1 MIIVADTKFKG
12 RGVFAQ
18 QKILKGELIQTAPVV
33 VIPPEQVKLI
43 DQTILGD
50 YYYDWENESIA
61 IAFGLVSLFNH
72 SYNPNAYYIK
82 KFAEREV
89 AYIAWRDIE
98 AGEEITANYNNGSPD
113 NHAPIWFESVEEVAS
128 ISI

>member
-1 MIIVADTKFKG
+1 MLIVADTKFKG
-12 RGVFAQ
+12 RGVFT
-18 QKILKGELIQTAPVV
+18 QKRILKGELIQTSPVV

-50 YYYDWENESIA
+50 YHYDWENESIA
-61 IAFGLVSLFNH
+61 IVLSLMSLSNH

-98 AGEEITANYNNGSPD
+98 AGEEITINYNGSPD
-113 NHAPIWFESVEEVAS
+113 NHAPLWFEAVEEMALLS
-128 ISI
+128 I